1 MATPSDHFHPYVN
14 PHSDRPSTSRDRN
27 NDEVPTPVVTSRGT
41 IHPPMS
47 TSVAPMLAPVQ
58 RPAPATPPHPLQA
71 SLDRI
76 IAGIS
81 GISLTLTSLQLE
93 QQRQASQLND
103 LIQSSFSIEKSGYKV
118 YASLT
123 EVRNEC

>member
-1 MATPSDHFHPYVN
+1 MATPSDRFRPYVN
-14 PHSDRPSTSRDRN
+14 PHSDRPSTSRDLN
-27 NDEVPTPVVTSRGT
+27 NDQVPTPALRGT
-41 IHPPMS
+41 IHPPTS

-118 YASLT
+118 YSSLT